1 VYQFFTHSIM
11 SRSDII
17 TGLDVG
23 SNTIR
28 LVVGQLADDENGE
41 GQKLHIIGV
50 AETPSQGISKGVVT
64 SIEDAVTSLTSCIE
78 KGERMAGVPLERA
91 YVSISGAHILS
102 QPSKGVIAVSKANGE
117 INEDDVERVIEA
129 AQAVATPPN
138 YEILHVIPRAYTVDN
153 QSHIKDPIGMT
164 GVRLEVDAQIIQGL
178 STQMKNLTK
187 AIYRTGLDIEDLVF
201 AGLAAAES
209 VLDKQQK
216 ELGVALV
223 NVGGATT
230 TLVVYE
236 EGDVLHTAVL
246 PVGAGHITADIA
258 IGLRTSIEVAEQ
270 VKLQY
275 GTSLPELVDKKEMID
290 LNEFQEGESHL
301 VSRRQVAEI
310 IEARIEEIF
319 KLVNKELRK
328 INRSGLLPAGVVL
341 TGGGARLH
349 GVVDV
354 AKREFRLP
362 ASIGAPRDLTT
373 AIEKVNDPMY
383 SVAVGLLLWGM
394 HSHTTSSNGFRGLSN
409 LGAVTDKVKSWF
421 KSMIP

>member
-1 VYQFFTHSIM
+1 M

-23 SNTIR
+23 STTIR
-28 LVVGQLADDENGE
+28 LVVGQLADDGAE
-41 GQKLHIIGV
+41 GKTLHIIGV

-64 SIEDAVTSLTSCIE
+64 SIEDAVTCLTSCIE

-91 YVSISGAHILS
+91 IVSISGAHILS
-102 QPSKGVIAVSKANGE
+102 QTSKGVIAVSKANGE

-138 YEILHVIPRAYTVDN
+138 YEILHVIPRSYTVDN
-153 QSHIKDPIGMT
+153 QTSIKDPVGMT

-178 STQMKNLTK
+178 STQIKNLTK
-187 AIYRTGLDIEDLVF
+187 AVYRTGLDIEDTVF
-201 AGLAAAES
+201 AALAAAES
-209 VLDKQQK
+209 TLDKQQK

-230 TLVVYE
+230 SVVVYE
-236 EGDVLHTAVL
+236 EGDVMHTAVL
-246 PVGAGHITADIA
+246 PVGAGHITSDIA
-258 IGLRTSIEVAEQ
+258 IGLRTSIDIAEQ

-275 GTSLPELVDKKEMID
+275 GAALPDMVDKKEMID
-290 LNEFQEGESHL
+290 LNEFSEGESHL
-301 VSRRQVAEI
+301 VSRRQIAEM
-310 IEARIEEIF
+310 IEARVEEIF

-328 INRSGLLPAGVVL
+328 INRSGLLPAGIVL
-341 TGGGARLH
+341 SGGGSRLN
-349 GVVDV
+349 GIIDV

-362 ASIGAPRDLTT
+362 ASVGSPRELTT

-383 SVAVGLLLWGM
+383 AVAVGLLLWGM
-394 HSHTTSSNGFRGLSN
+394 NMQGSGGSRFAGLSS
-409 LGAVTDKVKSWF
+409 LSGVKDKIKGWIKS
-421 KSMIP
+421 IVP

>member
-1 VYQFFTHSIM
+1 M

-17 TGLDVG
+17 AGLDVG
-23 SNTIR
+23 STVIR
-28 LVVGQLADDENGE
+28 LVVGQLIDDGSGE
-41 GQKLHIIGV
+41 LGSLHIIGV

-64 SIEDAVTSLTSCIE
+64 SIEDAVTCVTNCIE

-138 YEILHVIPRAYTVDN
+138 YEILHVIPRSYTVDN
-153 QSHIKDPIGMT
+153 QTNIKDPVGMT

-178 STQMKNLTK
+178 SAQIKNLTK
-187 AIYRTGLDIEDLVF
+187 AIYRTGIDIEDLVF
-201 AGLAAAES
+201 AGLGASES
-209 VLDKQQK
+209 TLDRQQK

-223 NVGGATT
+223 NIGGATT
-230 TLVVYE
+230 SLVVIE

-246 PVGAGHITADIA
+246 PVGAGHITSDIA
-258 IGLRTSIEVAEQ
+258 IGLRTSIDVAEQ
-270 VKLQY
+270 IKTQY
-275 GTSLPELVDKKEMID
+275 GSALPETVDKKEMID

-301 VSRRQVAEI
+301 ISRRQVAEI

-319 KLVNKELRK
+319 KLVNKDLKK

-341 TGGGARLH
+341 TGGGARLS
-349 GVVDV
+349 GIVEV

-362 ASIGAPRDLTT
+362 ASLGIPKDLTT

-383 SVAVGLLLWGM
+383 SVAVGMVLWGKQM
-394 HSHTTSSNGFRGLSN
+394 QTSSGRRLPNFSS
-409 LGAVTDKVKSWF
+409 LGAWKDKITGWVKSL
-421 KSMIP
+421 IP